1 MSDYDQPTELDLA
14 VGSMITV
21 RPDEDRAA
29 YDEEYESVSAV
40 QDQLRDEG
48 IDADLLSM
56 PGTQVWEG
64 GIEHMG
70 ALYQLSR
77 FAVHLDRGDSVDEI
91 IEDGPNLDDDEN
103 LDRAVTDIWNELA
116 KTRYSHLVNLQGINS
131 YFLPVDFEQPVWL
144 AFEDE
149 EGNEDSAY
157 FGSSQRLVGE
167 LGELGPLLVKAG
179 VSPRSE
185 AYRCLETLRSAAEKS
200 IETGL
205 PVIVW

>member
-1 MSDYDQPTELDLA
+1 MSDFDQPTELDLA

-29 YDEEYESVSAV
+29 YDEEHDSVSAV

-48 IDADLLSM
+48 IDIDLLSM

-64 GIEHMG
+64 GLQNMG

-77 FAVHLDRGDSVDEI
+77 FAIHLERGDDIAEVL
-91 IEDGPNLDDDEN
+91 EDGPVIYDD
-103 LDRAVTDIWNELA
+103 LDRAVTDVWDELA

-131 YFLPVDFEQPVWL
+131 YFLPADFEKPVWL
-144 AFEDE
+144 SFENE
-149 EGNEDSAY
+149 EGEEDSAY
-157 FGSSQRLVGE
+157 FGSSHRLRAE
-167 LGELGPLLVKAG
+167 LAELGPLLIEAG
-179 VSPRSE
+179 VKHNAE
-185 AYRCLETLRSAAEKS
+185 AYRCLELLREAADRS
-200 IETGL
+200 IETSL

>member
-1 MSDYDQPTELDLA
+1 MSDFEQPTELDLA

-29 YDEEYESVSAV
+29 YDEEHDSVSAV

-48 IDADLLSM
+48 IDIDLLSM

-64 GIEHMG
+64 GLQNMG

-77 FAVHLDRGDSVDEI
+77 FAIHLERGDELTEVL
-91 IEDGPNLDDDEN
+91 EDGPVIYDD
-103 LDRAVTDIWNELA
+103 LDRAVTDVWDELA
-116 KTRYSHLVNLQGINS
+116 KTRYGHLVNLQGINS
-131 YFLPVDFEQPVWL
+131 YFLPVDFEKPVWL
-144 AFEDE
+144 SFENE
-149 EGNEDSAY
+149 EGEEDSAY
-157 FGSSQRLVGE
+157 FGSAHRLRGE
-167 LGELGPLLVKAG
+167 LAELGPLLIKAG
-179 VSPRSE
+179 VSHNSE
-185 AYRCLETLRSAAEKS
+185 AYRCLELLREAADKS

>member
-21 RPDEDRAA
+21 RPDEDRTA
-29 YDEEYESVSAV
+29 YAEEYESVSAV

-48 IDADLLSM
+48 IDIDLLSM

-64 GIEHMG
+64 GLQNMG

-77 FAVHLDRGDSVDEI
+77 FAVHLERGDDLAEI
-91 IEDGPNLDDDEN
+91 LEDGPVIYDD
-103 LDRAVTDIWNELA
+103 LDRAVTDVWDELA

-131 YFLPVDFEQPVWL
+131 YFLPADFEKPVWL
-144 AFEDE
+144 SFENE
-149 EGNEDSAY
+149 EGEEDSAY
-157 FGSSQRLVGE
+157 FGSSQRLQGE
-167 LGELGPLLVKAG
+167 LAELGPKLIGAG
-179 VSPRSE
+179 VSHNAE
-185 AYRCLETLRSAAEKS
+185 AYRCLELLREAAARS
-200 IETGL
+200 IETSL

>member
-1 MSDYDQPTELDLA
+1 MSDLDQLTELDLA

-64 GIEHMG
+64 GIENMG

-77 FAVHLDRGDSVDEI
+77 FAVHLERGDDVSDIV
-91 IEDGPNLDDDEN
+91 EDGPVLDDDDN
-103 LDRAVTDIWNELA
+103 LDRAVTDVWNELT

-131 YFLPVDFEQPVWL
+131 YFLPVDFEKPTWL
-144 AFEDE
+144 AFENE
-149 EGNEDSAY
+149 EGAEDSAF
-157 FGSSQRLVGE
+157 FGSSYRLQSE
-167 LGELGPLLVKAG
+167 LAELAPQLVKAG
-179 VSPRSE
+179 VSSRSE
-185 AYRCLETLRSAAEKS
+185 AYKCLELLRAAADKS